1 MWLGGMQQNL
11 DPVNKELYP
20 LHNKMGT
27 YSAEFLTMDAGDY
40 RPLIKD
46 ERTTLPEI
54 LIARTIC
61 KSSNQVYTKS

>member
-1 MWLGGMQQNL
+1 MQQNL

-27 YSAEFLTMDAGDY
+27 YSAEFLTMDAVDY
-40 RPLIKD
+40 RPLTKD

-54 LIARTIC
+54 HIARTIC
-61 KSSNQVYTKS
+61 KSSYQVYTKS